1 MADRTE
7 GTSGHDFGGPL
18 QILGVILPIYAIID
32 MIKTAENVW
41 SDCCVCAM
49 VDKSTT

>member
-1 MADRTE
+1 M
-7 GTSGHDFGGPL
+7 
-18 QILGVILPIYAIID
+18 ILPIYAIID

-41 SDCCVCAM
+41 NDCCICAM